1 MLNFVSS
8 CFIEGTCVVPLA
20 PAVMTMI
27 GSTFQPCCMM
37 LLIRG
42 WYFKIFL
49 PIVSGENLS
58 FVYVNSINC
67 MVRLSS
73 GFRGGGLWYGR
84 PLMHSISGLNLALH

>member
-37 LLIRG
+37 LLIKG
-42 WYFKIFL
+42 WYLIIFL

-73 GFRGGGLWYGR
+73 GFSGGGLWYGR